1 MAKNEIKSLN
11 INLGGESAECSVPF
25 TLGSVCSGIEGAA
38 MPLSMAATVTVP
50 MGAEVLASRY
60 VYLRITGAT
69 GLVAVLVNGVQIGE
83 NLNTGYTLN
92 LNIKNYVKQGDNAL
106 ELRFTSRPD
115 SGILGC
121 VELLRFN
128 TAVIDK
134 LCLTEMQDGETV
146 HIGIRVDALGS
157 IDNVR
162 TVATLVSP
170 SGQMYYGGI
179 TRNRGIVSVKNPLL
193 WWPKGLGVQNLYK
206 LTVNLYGDMEI
217 EDTYEVRIGIRT
229 LRGDR
234 DSALMYANGVSY
246 LPMGATY
253 YPPHVVYPETERNR
267 ELALLNSAARA
278 GYNTIVIPLSAKFP
292 SAEFFDLCDAHGI
305 SVIVESGVDERG
317 ELDRSASIA
326 EAAYHASLAY
336 VDVIGGEG
344 LEGTIAER
352 LGVIAPGLD
361 FAVYSEAPV
370 YCGSDSLPTPRTL
383 DEYLRPDERNL
394 FCEKIEGSDGGRVA
408 KMVLDASLE
417 YPYATSLSAFS
428 YVSGL
433 TSADTACDVTVRA
446 RNARGTAGRAIFNT
460 LGSAELGASPS
471 ALDTAAR
478 WKALQYRTVKLFA
491 PVLVSC
497 EHLGGGRLSFRVSNE
512 NRKSYVGTLEYR
524 LLDRRNRQIT
534 SASLEC
540 VVESGTVSSALI
552 ADVGEYVAGHER
564 DYYVE
569 YSLRDG
575 ASQTSRGTLL
585 FVPKKHFNFAD
596 PEIRHEIVGSDRR
609 FSITLS
615 ASAFASDV
623 ELSFEDSDAVLFDNY
638 FDMTSSAPMK
648 IAFNVIGGIE
658 TAEHLSRTLRI
669 RSVYDVKYSEM
680 KK

>member
-1 MAKNEIKSLN
+1 MAKNEIKALN
-11 INLGGESAECSVPF
+11 INLGGESVECTVPF
-25 TLGSVCSGIEGAA
+25 TLGLVESTLEDTAL
-38 MPLSMAATVTVP
+38 PLSVSATTTLSV
-50 MGAEVLASRY
+50 GGEVLASRY
-60 VYLRITGAT
+60 LYLRFTGAV
-69 GLVAVLVNGVQIGE
+69 GLTAVLVNGVRIGE
-83 NLNTGYTLN
+83 NLNTGYTVN
-92 LNIKNYVKQGDNAL
+92 LNIKNYVKQGDNTL
-106 ELRFTSRPD
+106 ELCFAALPD
-115 SGILGC
+115 SGILGS

-128 TAVIDK
+128 TAMIDK
-134 LCLTEMQDGETV
+134 LCLTETQDGETV

-179 TRNRGIVSVKNPLL
+179 TRNRGVISVKNPLL

-229 LRGDR
+229 VRGD
-234 DSALMYANGVSY
+234 SASSLMYANGVSY

-267 ELALLNSAARA
+267 EYALLNSAARA
-278 GYNTIVIPLSAKFP
+278 GYNTIVIPHSAKFP
-292 SAEFFDLCDAHGI
+292 STEFFDLCDAHGI
-305 SVIVESGVDERG
+305 AVMVESGVDERG
-317 ELDRSASIA
+317 ELDRISSIA
-326 EAAYHASLAY
+326 EAAYHASLTY

-344 LEGTIAER
+344 LEDAIAER
-352 LGVIAPGLD
+352 LGAVAPGLD
-361 FAVYSEAPV
+361 FAVHGAAPV
-370 YCGSDSLPTPRTL
+370 YCGADSLPTPRTL

-394 FCEKIEGSDGGRVA
+394 FCERIEGSDGERVA
-408 KMVLDASLE
+408 KMVINASKE

-433 TSADTACDVTVRA
+433 ASADTACDAVTRS
-446 RNARGTAGRAIFNT
+446 RIARGAAGRAVFNT
-460 LGSAELGASPS
+460 LGSAQLGASPS
-471 ALDTAAR
+471 AMDSSAR
-478 WKALQYRTVKLFA
+478 WKVLQYRTVKAFA

-497 EHLGGGRLSFRVSNE
+497 ENLGGGKLSFRISNE
-512 NRKSYVGTLEYR
+512 HRKSYVGTLEYR
-524 LLDRRNRQIT
+524 LLDRKNRQIT

-540 VVESGTVSSALI
+540 VVEAGSVSAPLV
-552 ADVGEYVAGHER
+552 ADVGEYITGRER
-564 DYYVE
+564 DCYVE

-575 ASQTSRGTLL
+575 VSQTSRGTLF

-596 PEIRHEIVGSDRR
+596 PEIKYEIVGSDRR

-638 FDMTSSAPMK
+638 FDITSSAPMK

-658 TAEHLSRTLRI
+658 TAEHLARTLRI